1 MVVPRT
7 MESSTM
13 RIFLPSIMERTDW
26 IFTRTPK
33 LRMLCVGW
41 MKVRPT

>member
-1 MVVPRT
+1 MQ
-7 MESSTM
+7 
-13 RIFLPSIMERTDW
+13 IFLPSIMELTGL